1 MLSVE
6 DCVNI
11 EIKSLRK
18 YVRESQIELK
28 TAVKNE
34 DMIAAGKEKAEVQ
47 RHRQETC
54 KRKER

>member
-1 MLSVE
+1 MISVE

-47 RHRQETC
+47 RDRQETC